1 MTIELVNRIKEEI
14 VEAIKNDK
22 LVLPTLPEIAL
33 QVRDIAENVNAS
45 IEDLTSVL
53 ARDAALSARMIKVA
67 NSPLIRSSMPIS
79 DLNTAVSRLGI
90 EMTSNLAM
98 GLAMT
103 HMFQATSDLVDTQ
116 MRSCWSKSIEI
127 AASCQVLARHF
138 TNLQPD
144 QALLAGLTHQIGRLP
159 ILAFAEDHEE
169 LLGDAASLNKVLAL
183 LHPSL
188 GSYILKKWGFTEAL
202 VEVPKSYLKF
212 DRTVDKVDYAD
223 IVQVVTLQS
232 YAGTKHPYA
241 TKLDWS
247 EISSFDR
254 LGLDSSALISDMEDM
269 SAEINETHV
278 AIGG

>member
-1 MTIELVNRIKEEI
+1 MTIEIVNRIKEEI
-14 VEAIKNDK
+14 AEAIKKDE
-22 LVLPTLPEIAL
+22 LILPTLPEIAL
-33 QVRDIAENVNAS
+33 QVRDIAEDVKAS
-45 IEDLTSVL
+45 IDDLTSVI

-98 GLAMT
+98 GLAMAN
-103 HMFQATSDLVDTQ
+103 MFQATSDLVDTH

-144 QALLAGLTHQIGRLP
+144 QALLAGLTHQIGKLP
-159 ILAFAEDHEE
+159 ILAFAENNEE

-188 GSYILKKWGFTEAL
+188 SSYILKKWGFTEAL
-202 VEVPKSYLKF
+202 VNVPKSYLKF
-212 DRTVDKVDYAD
+212 DRSVEKVDFAD
-223 IVQVVTLQS
+223 IVQVATLQN

-247 EISSFDR
+247 KISSFDR
-254 LGLDSSALISDMEDM
+254 LGLDSSALITDLEGMT
-269 SAEINETHV
+269 AEINETHI
-278 AIGG
+278 AIGE